1 MADIIPI
8 ALRYGITDERTW
20 RMTFGELIAEIEARC
35 RGERERNQFLDL
47 LNGKFCSVYA
57 SFHGVESCPADYMVN
72 RTEEKA
78 IPKTQD
84 ELVQQAWGIPAGGNS
99 WV

>member
-8 ALRYGITDERTW
+8 ALRYGITEERTW
-20 RMTFGELIAEIEARC
+20 CMTHGELIAEIEAR
-35 RGERERNQFLDL
+35 RQGERERNQFLDL

-57 SFHGVESCPADYMVN
+57 SFHGTESCPADYMVN
-72 RTEEKA
+72 STEDKT

-84 ELVQQAWGIPAGGNS
+84 ELVQQAWGIPSAGSNS
-99 WV
+99 